1 MNNMK
6 NYKNKMLVRSRTL
19 TAKDVENILQQV
31 YTRNMSKETKERL
44 ERMKTLTIEEYEEL
58 LNGKKVEEGSDEALA
73 QKVFSRN
80 FKNAEKS

>member
-1 MNNMK
+1 MK